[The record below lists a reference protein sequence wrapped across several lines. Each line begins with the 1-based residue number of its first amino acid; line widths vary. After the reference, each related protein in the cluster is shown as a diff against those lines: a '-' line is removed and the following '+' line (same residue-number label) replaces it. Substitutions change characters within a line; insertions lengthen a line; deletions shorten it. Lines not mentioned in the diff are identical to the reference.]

1 MWTRRG
7 ILAGS
12 AAVGLVGCSG
22 AEKVGKAAEF
32 VSAIADLQKRHGGR
46 IGVSAISGDARLNAN
61 SDERFAMCSV
71 FKWVLA
77 AAVLQ
82 QADQARLELSQS
94 LTLKKEDLLPHAP
107 VTSQHLAD
115 GKMTIADLCSAA
127 VTVSDNTAANL
138 LYPMVGGPSGLT
150 AFVRQLGDTVTRFDR
165 TEPTLNNNVEGD
177 PQDTSTPAAMTA
189 LLQTVY
195 GGTVLKPESLAQLQA
210 WMVQCSTGAQRI
222 RAAVP
227 ADWTAGDKTGTGEN
241 GAANDVAVLWPPK
254 KPPVY
259 LTVFTSGGVLDADG
273 HNAIIAEA
281 AKAVLQALG

>member
-7 ILAGS
+7 LLVAS
-12 AAVGLVGCSG
+12 AAAGLVGCTG
-22 AEKVGKAAEF
+22 AKKAGEAVEF
-32 VSAIADLQKRHGGR
+32 VSVIADLQKRHGGR

-61 SDERFAMCSV
+61 SDQRFAMCSV

-82 QADQARLELSQS
+82 QADQARLEMSQS
-94 LTLKKEDLLPHAP
+94 LMLKKEDLLPHAP
-107 VTSQHLAD
+107 VTSQHVAE

-138 LYPMVGGPSGLT
+138 LYPVVGGPSGLT

-165 TEPTLNNNVEGD
+165 TEPMLNTNIDGD
-177 PQDTSTPAAMTA
+177 PQDTSTPAAMTG
-189 LLQTVY
+189 LLQTIY

-222 RAAVP
+222 RASVP
-227 ADWTAGDKTGTGEN
+227 ADWTAGDKTGTGEG

-254 KPPVY
+254 KPPIY
-259 LTVFTSGGVLDADG
+259 MTVFISGGSLDADG
-273 HNAIIAEA
+273 RNAIIAEA
-281 AKAVLQALG
+281 AKAAIDVLG